1 MKRVLTGLCFA
12 TALTGCGSVLRSSAP
27 AEQFYVLHAASTAA
41 VEKGKAADASNSD
54 VVAAVIRVPRPVVH
68 PGLDTDRIAVV
79 RNGNELDY
87 FASSRWGA
95 SLPRVLGALAV
106 ESLTRQG
113 MFATVVS
120 GETLGMRS
128 DYELLLG
135 ARHFEAFYAS
145 SEALPVARVALDC
158 TLTAGVPRKVLG
170 SCAADADVAVSENRL
185 GAIVSALERA
195 AQQALDKAG
204 DSAFA
209 LARAHVSDEPV
220 AN

>member
-1 MKRVLTGLCFA
+1 MKNMLAGMCFGM
-12 TALTGCGSVLRSSAP
+12 ALAGCGGGLRSGAP
-27 AEQFYVLHAASTAA
+27 AEQFYVLHAAGTAA
-41 VEKGKAADASNSD
+41 TEKGKAADASNTE

-95 SLPRVLGALAV
+95 SLPKVLGALAV

-113 MFATVVS
+113 AFATVVS

-135 ARHFEAFYAS
+135 GRHFEAFYAS
-145 SEALPVARVALDC
+145 SQSLPVARVALDC

-170 SCAADADVAVSENRL
+170 SCAADAEVAVSENRL
-185 GAIVSALERA
+185 GAIVRALEQA

-204 DSAFA
+204 DSAA
-209 LARAHVSDEPV
+209 VLARAQATNGAV